1 MNTTCYKYLE
11 LNSPETT
18 NSEGLKAEDV
28 EEPKQLKGYITKRTL
43 KFDIFTLISFKL
55 INEQLLRGFL

>member
-1 MNTTCYKYLE
+1 MKSTCYKFLE

-28 EEPKQLKGYITKRTL
+28 EKPKQLKGYITKRSL
-43 KFDIFTLISFKL
+43 KK
-55 INEQLLRGFL
+55 